1 MIDKIMLIGPRFTIK
16 DPTITGG
23 TMILFERLLND
34 LDKLGVKYKAIDTN
48 AFNYKNFAHAWFS
61 AMKEFITNVKN
72 YDHISLHGTIN
83 HYLFLA
89 PFVIFISKL
98 LGKSVSLRKFAG
110 NFNEVYEK
118 GNFFIKKDIE
128 YILKNSNLNFFE
140 TKYLVNYFKKFN
152 PNTYWFPNVRER
164 KIEPDLN
171 RKFKKRFVFMS
182 QVREEK
188 GMRELLEASNMMD
201 EDYTLDV
208 YGFFYNNEFNEDSFK
223 NYKAKYRGALLADE
237 VLDVLKTYDVLI
249 LPSYREGYPGII
261 IEAFSLGIPVITTK
275 LPSLVEIVE
284 DGKNGILIDV
294 GSSEQIYEAMKLFN
308 ENNYGRFVKEAYKA
322 FEPFDSMK
330 QTKKFLELIDGHR

>member
-1 MIDKIMLIGPRFTIK
+1 MNKKLLLIGPRFTKK

-23 TMILFERLLND
+23 TMILFERLLDD
-34 LDKLGVKYKAIDTN
+34 LDKLGVEYEAIDTN
-48 AFNYKNFAHAWFS
+48 ALNYKNFVHAWFS
-61 AMKEFITNVKN
+61 AMGEFLKKVKKC
-72 YDHISLHGTIN
+72 DHVSIHGTIN

-98 LGKSVSLRKFAG
+98 LRKSVSLRKFAG

-118 GNFFIKKDIE
+118 GNFLIKKDIE
-128 YILKNSNLNFFE
+128 YILKKSDLNFFE
-140 TKYLVNYFKKFN
+140 TKYLVKYFKKFN
-152 PNTYWFPNVRER
+152 KNTYWFPNVRER

-188 GMRELLEASNMMD
+188 GVRELLEASNMM
-201 EDYTLDV
+201 EDGYTLDV

-223 NYKAKYRGALLADE
+223 NYKAEYKGALLSHE

-249 LPSYREGYPGII
+249 LPSYREGYPGIV
-261 IEAFSLGIPVITTK
+261 IEAFSLGIPVIVTK
-275 LPSLVEIVE
+275 LPSLTEIVE
-284 DGKNGILIDV
+284 DRKNGILINV
-294 GSSEQIYEAMKLFN
+294 KSAREIYEAMKLFN
-308 ENNYGRFVKEAYKA
+308 EDNYGRFVREAYKA

-330 QTKKFLELIDGHR
+330 RTKKFLELIDGHR